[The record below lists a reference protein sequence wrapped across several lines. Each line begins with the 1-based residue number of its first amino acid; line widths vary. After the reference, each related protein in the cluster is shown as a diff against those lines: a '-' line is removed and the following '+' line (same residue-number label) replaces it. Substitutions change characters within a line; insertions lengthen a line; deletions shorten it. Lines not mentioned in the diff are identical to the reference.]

1 VLHCDPET
9 LALRSLG
16 EVVGTPEDDTH
27 LAGCGECQSELAAL
41 RAVVA
46 TARDG
51 GPVEMH
57 QPSDHVW
64 GRIQTQ
70 LNLSALPGDAPVQ
83 VPVNE
88 STPQP
93 TDGPADEPTNTPPER
108 NVDVADVVDLSQR
121 RSRRARPA
129 PWLLAA
135 AGIGGI
141 VVGGVATAAV
151 VAPSSSGSDVT
162 VAASVDLA
170 PLPEWDASGS
180 AELGVTA
187 DGQQVLTVS
196 VSADEQSEGYRE
208 VWLIDSDVDGMVS
221 LGILDGASSEFV
233 IPDGVVVGDFP
244 IVDVSLEPFDGDPT
258 HSGDSIVRGQI
269 EA

>member
-1 VLHCDPET
+1 MLHCDPET

-16 EVVGTPEDDTH
+16 EAVGTSDDDTH
-27 LAGCGECQSELAAL
+27 LAGCEECQAELAAL
-41 RAVVA
+41 RTVVA

-57 QPSDHVW
+57 EPSAHVW
-64 GRIQTQ
+64 GRITAQ
-70 LNLSALPGDAPVQ
+70 LNISALPA
-83 VPVNE
+83 E
-88 STPQP
+88 E
-93 TDGPADEPTNTPPER
+93 PATPPSQQPPTSSHSAPAEHD
-108 NVDVADVVDLSQR
+108 NDVAPVVDLSQR
-121 RSRRARPA
+121 RARRARPA
-129 PWLLAA
+129 TWLLAA

-141 VVGGVATAAV
+141 VVGGVATAAIV
-151 VAPSSSGSDVT
+151 GPSSSGPEAT

-180 AELGVTA
+180 AELGVTP

-196 VSADEQSEGYRE
+196 VSADDSSDGYRE
-208 VWLIDSDVDGMVS
+208 VWLIDADVEGMVS
-221 LGILDGASSEFV
+221 LGILDGSSGQFV
-233 IPDGVVVGDFP
+233 IPDGVEVGDFP
-244 IVDVSLEPFDGDPT
+244 IVDVSWEPLDGDPT

>member
-1 VLHCDPET
+1 MLHCDPET

-16 EVVGTPEDDTH
+16 EAVGTPEDDTH
-27 LAGCGECQSELAAL
+27 LAGCEECQSELAAL

-57 QPSDHVW
+57 EPSAHVW
-64 GRIQTQ
+64 GRIQAQ
-70 LNLSALPGDAPVQ
+70 LNLTALPGEATATRQAQESADESA
-83 VPVNE
+83 E
-88 STPQP
+88 STPHD
-93 TDGPADEPTNTPPER
+93 T
-108 NVDVADVVDLSQR
+108 VAPVADLSQR
-121 RSRRARPA
+121 RARRTHPA
-129 PWLLAA
+129 TWLLAA

-141 VVGGVATAAV
+141 VVGGVATAAIV
-151 VAPSSSGSDVT
+151 GPSQSGTDAT

-170 PLPEWDASGS
+170 PLPAWDASGT
-180 AELGVTA
+180 AELGVTS

-196 VSADEQSEGYRE
+196 VTADEPSDGYRE
-208 VWLIDSDVDGMVS
+208 VWLIDTNVEGMVS
-221 LGILDGASSEFV
+221 LGILDGSSSEFV
-233 IPDGVVVGDFP
+233 IPDGVEVGDFP

>member
-1 VLHCDPET
+1 MLHCDPET

-16 EVVGTPEDDTH
+16 EAVGTPEDDTH
-27 LAGCGECQSELAAL
+27 LAGCEECQSELAAL

-51 GPVEMH
+51 GPVEIH
-57 QPSDHVW
+57 QPSAHVW
-64 GRIQTQ
+64 GRIQAQ
-70 LNLSALPGDAPVQ
+70 LNLSALPVEAPSAQSAGEPADGSTDPTPGDDDVAPV
-83 VPVNE
+83 
-88 STPQP
+88 
-93 TDGPADEPTNTPPER
+93 A
-108 NVDVADVVDLSQR
+108 DLSQR
-121 RSRRARPA
+121 RARRARPA
-129 PWLLAA
+129 TWLLAA

-141 VVGGVATAAV
+141 VVGGVATAAIV
-151 VAPSSSGSDVT
+151 GPSTSGTDAT

-170 PLPEWDASGS
+170 PLPAWDASGS
-180 AELGVTA
+180 AELGVTP

-196 VSADEQSEGYRE
+196 VTADEPSDGYRE
-208 VWLIDSDVDGMVS
+208 VWLIDTNVEGMVS
-221 LGILDGASSEFV
+221 LGILDGSNGEFV
-233 IPDGVVVGDFP
+233 IPDGVEVGDFP